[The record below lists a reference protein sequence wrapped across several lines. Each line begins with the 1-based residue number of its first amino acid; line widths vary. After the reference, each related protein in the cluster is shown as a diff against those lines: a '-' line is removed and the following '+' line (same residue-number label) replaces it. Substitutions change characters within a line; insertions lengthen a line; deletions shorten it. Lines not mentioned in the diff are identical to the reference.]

1 MFRHILRLIR
11 LFRGDRS
18 GMDKSL
24 LTAGKGSGTGVYAEI
39 FVSLILNFFLFNL
52 LICIFF
58 CFFSYF
64 FYTFFYNHS
73 IYARSFYLIKLIFN
87 FFLFIY
93 FIYIPYFFFTRDIYP
108 HPHTR
113 PTTSTHYPRHL
124 ATLINIWL
132 IWVRQQERRYNM
144 DQNQEQVLF

>member
-11 LFRGDRS
+11 LFRDDRS

-39 FVSLILNFFLFNL
+39 FVSLILHFFLFNL

-58 CFFSYF
+58 FVTSLIFSIL
-64 FYTFFYNHS
+64 FFYNHS

-93 FIYIPYFFFTRDIYP
+93 FIYILYFFLPATFT
-108 HPHTR
+108 HTHTHDPR
-113 PTTSTHYPRHL
+113 PLPTTHD
-124 ATLINIWL
+124 I
-132 IWVRQQERRYNM
+132 
-144 DQNQEQVLF
+144 

>member
-39 FVSLILNFFLFNL
+39 FVSLILHFFLFNL

-58 CFFSYF
+58 
-64 FYTFFYNHS
+64 
-73 IYARSFYLIKLIFN
+73 LLLLL
-87 FFLFIY
+87 FFLYSFFIT
-93 FIYIPYFFFTRDIYP
+93 IAFTRGVFI
-108 HPHTR
+108 
-113 PTTSTHYPRHL
+113 
-124 ATLINIWL
+124 
-132 IWVRQQERRYNM
+132 
-144 DQNQEQVLF
+144 